1 MLTIDPKLKQW
12 ATEAQSRYID
22 AINEKGSYRGAAKF
36 LGCRHQVLMR
46 GVASVKR
53 KAALQGYSPEHD
65 MRQIVPAPYI
75 LKGTSTLYDADGI
88 PKLQWVKT
96 KLDQEMMA
104 ESIKMAVESLMDDAR
119 GLIKPSK
126 APKHTHK
133 DLCNLFTLT
142 DCHVGML
149 AWGKET
155 GNDWNLKIAENTL
168 CDAFSHLVE
177 SAPKADVAVVLQLG
191 DFLHFDGLKAITP
204 EHGNLLDADGRYSK
218 VVVTSIRILRTVID
232 TALTRHKKVH
242 VVMAEGNHDQSS
254 AVWLRH
260 LFSMLYENEP
270 RVTVNDSETPYYI
283 YQHGNTLL
291 GFHHGH
297 LKKTQSLPG
306 LFAAS
311 YRKQWGASSKV
322 YIHTGHRHHV
332 EEREHDGAK
341 IIQHA
346 TIAARDSYAARY
358 GFVSEREMSSIT
370 YHAAFG
376 QVARNTVTPEM
387 LQEGKQ

>member
-1 MLTIDPKLKQW
+1 
-12 ATEAQSRYID
+12 
-22 AINEKGSYRGAAKF
+22 
-36 LGCRHQVLMR
+36 
-46 GVASVKR
+46 
-53 KAALQGYSPEHD
+53 
-65 MRQIVPAPYI
+65 
-75 LKGTSTLYDADGI
+75 
-88 PKLQWVKT
+88 
-96 KLDQEMMA
+96 
-104 ESIKMAVESLMDDAR
+104 
-119 GLIKPSK
+119 
-126 APKHTHK
+126 
-133 DLCNLFTLT
+133 
-142 DCHVGML
+142 
-149 AWGKET
+149 
-155 GNDWNLKIAENTL
+155 
-168 CDAFSHLVE
+168 
-177 SAPKADVAVVLQLG
+177 
-191 DFLHFDGLKAITP
+191 
-204 EHGNLLDADGRYSK
+204 
-218 VVVTSIRILRTVID
+218 
-232 TALTRHKKVH
+232 
-242 VVMAEGNHDQSS
+242 
-254 AVWLRH
+254 
-260 LFSMLYENEP
+260 MLYENEP